1 MNVSE
6 MPDGVGKAEAIASFA
21 VDSDGFLVVFTG
33 RRIVAQSSIVFPK
46 CANRLGQLCP
56 GSVLAKQRNGIGE
69 EMFGFRK
76 AGSPSR
82 VHGPLE
88 E

>member
-33 RRIVAQSSIVFPK
+33 RRIVIESAIVFAE
-46 CANRLGQLCP
+46 CAHRLG
-56 GSVLAKQRNGIGE
+56 
-69 EMFGFRK
+69 
-76 AGSPSR
+76 
-82 VHGPLE
+82 
-88 E
+88 